1 MSAIARVS
9 AAITDH
15 SKVVILVM
23 LLLTAGIGWG
33 VQDVE
38 QSSNL
43 AQFESETEVTEKAEY
58 IAENFTTGDAD
69 TTTVQII
76 VRSRGDGNVLSKQ
89 SLIASL
95 EFQRDLRSRDR
106 INRTLVAETPTVG
119 VANVVARTAM
129 VRDEMRALERRAA
142 ELQARNESL
151 QADAAELQERRR
163 QLEERAAE
171 FQERNESLQRAFQQ
185 LQANRTQLEADR
197 AQLEEDFAALRE
209 NRSALANRTDR
220 LNATAKAL
228 ASELVTVRE
237 LQAEYDSL
245 NVSLAQG
252 AISEAEYDRRAAAI
266 EGRIARAK
274 ANASTLYAI
283 NATDASAF
291 NATAADVRSLQHRLH
306 ELNVS
311 LAKGAITEAEYRDR
325 AEAIGADLEAAIEAG
340 SRGLLEDEYAAV
352 RARAAELER
361 WAAELQE
368 RRAQLE
374 ERGQR
379 LQERAEE
386 LDGRREQ
393 LEADAAE
400 LERQQRELEEQAAEL
415 EERQEQL
422 MADFEAFQEDRRALL
437 QSPPSP
443 TLAEQIE
450 RIRGMNESELEEHV
464 AALLDP
470 DSSLPGGEGALNL
483 MPTTYEPGSTTA
495 DARMLIVTQ
504 DVGESAA
511 VSGPGAYG
519 DVVTDAQLAME
530 RRAGARSGQGGNEYV
545 TFGMGII
552 TDEIDRS
559 MSDSLTIVAPLALL
573 FVLLTLLIA
582 YRDLLDIL
590 LGILGIALVLVWAFG
605 LMGWFD
611 VTFNQIMIAVPV
623 LLIGLSIDYAIHI
636 FMRHREER
644 TSDVNGEETSR
655 GSMKIALAGVGVALV
670 YVTATTVIGFLSNL
684 TSPVPPI
691 QDFGVVSAAGI
702 TAALLIFGLLIPALK
717 VELDSLLEGWGL
729 DRRKRAFGTGGGRF
743 SRAISLGSTAAKKAP
758 LVVILLALVLSA
770 GAGYYGSQVDT
781 TFEQEDF
788 IADQPPEWMADLPEP
803 FRPGEYSTKANLD
816 YVYGNFQTP
825 DQQGEILIEA
835 GNGGEVTSP
844 AVLAKIDEASTTATE
859 KNAVYIGP
867 GGDPDVLSPLTV
879 MRDVAA
885 ANESFNETF
894 RAADTDDDGVPDRNV
909 TAVYDALFET
919 APDQAV
925 TVIQRTDDGEYLAL
939 RMQVAVKGS
948 SSAGAVTEGMR
959 DLAAIVDGTA
969 GVAAT
974 ATGDPIVNKVI
985 QDQLFDTVIES
996 LLVTLVAVFLFL
1008 MIAYR
1013 LRNGSA
1019 TLGFITLLP
1028 VGLAVGWI
1036 LGTMYLLGIPF
1047 NAITGTITSLT
1058 IGLGVAY
1065 TIHLSERYT
1074 FELDRHESVAGAMDT
1089 STVGTGGALLG
1100 SAATTAGGFGVL
1112 AFSILPALQQ
1122 FGIITA
1128 ITIIYACFGAVFIL
1142 PSLLVVW
1149 TRYLGPDVPLRT
1161 DAEPTGVDEPES
1173 GVERGDEPE
1182 IEAAVTEGEAGPQ
1195 GVEAVAQENGEGE
1208 PTPPSTDAD
1217 ASPSAQSE
1225 AVDRPSERAGA
1236 EPATVGDASAVRGGE
1251 AASSTPARDAESDSL
1266 RGDPDADVT
1275 LASGATVPG
1284 QSEPAAQPSIEA
1296 ERSIAPVEADPG
1308 ETVTVVIVASGEAD
1322 RVVLKE
1328 TVPGARGGVESFDPD
1343 PKVRTVDGRTIYVA
1357 WEPEAE
1363 TSVGVTYTTTVPEDA
1378 APGDTLEFEGTIEH
1392 EGSETVVGGEAT
1404 VTVVDDRLADYV
1416 EEGAVTDEGLE
1427 AAAAAVAEGELPG
1440 EAFEVLYRRWLG
1452 ATDDGSEPR
1461 RPDDGR
1467 DGDGGA

>member
-1 MSAIARVS
+1 
-9 AAITDH
+9 
-15 SKVVILVM
+15 
-23 LLLTAGIGWG
+23 
-33 VQDVE
+33 
-38 QSSNL
+38 
-43 AQFESETEVTEKAEY
+43 
-58 IAENFTTGDAD
+58 
-69 TTTVQII
+69 
-76 VRSRGDGNVLSKQ
+76 
-89 SLIASL
+89 
-95 EFQRDLRSRDR
+95 
-106 INRTLVAETPTVG
+106 
-119 VANVVARTAM
+119 
-129 VRDEMRALERRAA
+129 
-142 ELQARNESL
+142 
-151 QADAAELQERRR
+151 
-163 QLEERAAE
+163 
-171 FQERNESLQRAFQQ
+171 Q

-197 AQLEEDFAALRE
+197 ARLEEDFAALRE

-228 ASELVTVRE
+228 ATELVTVRE
-237 LQAEYDSL
+237 LQAEYDAL
-245 NVSLAQG
+245 TVSLAQG

-266 EGRIARAK
+266 EDRIARAK
-274 ANASTLYAI
+274 ANASALYAI

-291 NATAADVRSLQHRLH
+291 NATAAEVRSLQHRLH

-311 LAKGAITEAEYRDR
+311 LAKGEITEAEYRDQ
-325 AEAIGADLEAAIEAG
+325 AEAIGAELEAAIEAG

-352 RARAAELER
+352 EARAAELER
-361 WAAELQE
+361 QAAELQE
-368 RRAQLE
+368 RRTELE

-379 LQERAEE
+379 LKERAEE
-386 LDGRREQ
+386 LEGRREQ
-393 LEADAAE
+393 LAADAEE
-400 LERQQRELEEQAAEL
+400 LERQQRELKEQAAEL
-415 EERQEQL
+415 EQRRERL
-422 MADFEAFQEDRRALL
+422 MADFEAFQEDRRELL

-450 RIRGMNESELEEHV
+450 TIRAMNESELEDHV
-464 AALLDP
+464 ARLLKP

-483 MPTTYEPGSTTA
+483 MPTTYEPGSTSA

-504 DVGESAA
+504 EVGDTGDI
-511 VSGPGAYG
+511 SGPGAYG
-519 DVVTDAQLAME
+519 EKITDSQLAME
-530 RRAGARSGQGGNEYV
+530 RRAGALSGQGGNEYV

-559 MSDSLTIVAPLALL
+559 MSDSLMIVAPLALL
-573 FVLLTLLIA
+573 FVFLTLLIA

-590 LGILGIALVLVWAFG
+590 LGIFGIALVLVWAFG

-611 VTFNQIMIAVPV
+611 ITFNQIMIAVPV

-655 GSMKIALAGVGVALV
+655 GSMRIALAGVGVALV

-717 VELDSLLEGWGL
+717 VELDTLLEGWGL
-729 DRRKRAFGTGGGRF
+729 DRTKRAFGTGGGRF

-758 LVVILLALVLSA
+758 VGVILLALVLSA

-781 TFEQEDF
+781 AFEQEDF
-788 IADQPPEWMADLPEP
+788 IADDPPEWMKELPEP
-803 FRPGEYSTKANLD
+803 FKPGDYSTKANLD

-835 GNGGEVTSP
+835 GSDGDVTSP
-844 AVLAKIDEASTTATE
+844 AVLATIDEASTAAADE
-859 KNAVYIGP
+859 NAVYIGP
-867 GGDPDVLSPLTV
+867 SGEPDVLSPLTV

-885 ANESFNETF
+885 ANETFNETF

-919 APDQAV
+919 APDRAV

-959 DLAAIVDGTA
+959 DLAGIVDGTA
-969 GVAAT
+969 NVAAT

-1036 LGTMYLLGIPF
+1036 LGTMYLLDIPF

-1074 FELDRHESVAGAMDT
+1074 FELDRHESISAAMDT

-1149 TRYLGPDVPLRT
+1149 TRYLGPDVPLAT
-1161 DAEPTGVDEPES
+1161 EEEP
-1173 GVERGDEPE
+1173 
-1182 IEAAVTEGEAGPQ
+1182 A
-1195 GVEAVAQENGEGE
+1195 
-1208 PTPPSTDAD
+1208 PPSTDAD
-1217 ASPSAQSE
+1217 ASPSGQPDA
-1225 AVDRPSERAGA
+1225 ADRPSERAA
-1236 EPATVGDASAVRGGE
+1236 ETTTVGDSSAVTVGE
-1251 AASSTPARDAESDSL
+1251 AGSSPATADAESEALS
-1266 RGDPDADVT
+1266 GAPDADVP

-1284 QSEPAAQPSIEA
+1284 RAEPAGEPSIGV
-1296 ERSIAPVEADPG
+1296 ERSVAPVEAEPG
-1308 ETVTVVIVASGEAD
+1308 ETVTVVIVAAAETD
-1322 RVVLKE
+1322 RFVLKE
-1328 TVPGARGGVESFDPD
+1328 TVPGVKGGVESFDPD

-1357 WEPEAE
+1357 WEPEDE
-1363 TSVGVTYTTTVPEDA
+1363 TSVGVTYTTTVPDDA
-1378 APGDTLEFEGTIEH
+1378 APGDSLEFRGVLEH
-1392 EGSETVVGGEAT
+1392 DGNETVVGGDAT
-1404 VTVVDDRLADYV
+1404 VTVVDERLAAFV
-1416 EEGAVTDEGLE
+1416 EDGTVTDERLE
-1427 AAAAAVAEGELPG
+1427 AAAAAVAAGELTG
-1440 EAFEVLYRRWLG
+1440 DAFEVLYRRWLDG
-1452 ATDDGSEPR
+1452 TDDGNEPQ
-1461 RPDDGR
+1461 RPDAGR
-1467 DGDGGA
+1467 EGGA